1 MKFLYLSFCILFLLP
16 FQVISQ
22 WQEHLVFNE
31 ASVPTLVVGE
41 DIDNDGFVDI
51 IVTERGQNAV
61 FWYKNDGVGNFSTPL
76 LIAQNLQ
83 NLTGLAVGDLTG
95 NGYKDVVVSVQTS
108 TSTPPNLRW
117 IEHLDGNGTFA
128 FPQVI
133 TESPSTISHGIV
145 LGDIDGDDYLDIIV
159 SASAASDRSITWY
172 RNLGNGSFSTGNV
185 VITNFSNGF
194 GIAVGDI
201 NGNGNLDIVSGTPN
215 FQIMA
220 WFENMDGE
228 GNFSEP
234 EEIGSEGIAVLN
246 MHLIDIDD
254 DGDLDLVG
262 SSSGENHIFA
272 WWENLDG
279 QGTFGSE
286 RFIELEHLITG
297 IYPADIDSDGDID
310 LFTLSPGFMRWYE
323 NMDGLGNF
331 NEPQLISDSVPFAI
345 SIVAGDINNNGKLD
359 PVTALQQDQTIIWF
373 ENNVLSTFDY
383 LLDNFV
389 MYPNPA
395 NDTLKIKTNQLPDY
409 LIIYNKTGQVVLEK
423 KWEIDKTEIDVSFLT
438 SGIYIVEFIYPT
450 SKEKIRFIKK

>member
-172 RNLGNGSFSTGNV
+172 RNLGNGSFSTGN
-185 VITNFSNGF
+185 
-194 GIAVGDI
+194 
-201 NGNGNLDIVSGTPN
+201 
-215 FQIMA
+215 
-220 WFENMDGE
+220 
-228 GNFSEP
+228 
-234 EEIGSEGIAVLN
+234 
-246 MHLIDIDD
+246 
-254 DGDLDLVG
+254 
-262 SSSGENHIFA
+262 
-272 WWENLDG
+272 
-279 QGTFGSE
+279 
-286 RFIELEHLITG
+286 
-297 IYPADIDSDGDID
+297 
-310 LFTLSPGFMRWYE
+310 
-323 NMDGLGNF
+323 
-331 NEPQLISDSVPFAI
+331 
-345 SIVAGDINNNGKLD
+345 
-359 PVTALQQDQTIIWF
+359 
-373 ENNVLSTFDY
+373 
-383 LLDNFV
+383 
-389 MYPNPA
+389 
-395 NDTLKIKTNQLPDY
+395 
-409 LIIYNKTGQVVLEK
+409 
-423 KWEIDKTEIDVSFLT
+423 
-438 SGIYIVEFIYPT
+438 
-450 SKEKIRFIKK
+450 